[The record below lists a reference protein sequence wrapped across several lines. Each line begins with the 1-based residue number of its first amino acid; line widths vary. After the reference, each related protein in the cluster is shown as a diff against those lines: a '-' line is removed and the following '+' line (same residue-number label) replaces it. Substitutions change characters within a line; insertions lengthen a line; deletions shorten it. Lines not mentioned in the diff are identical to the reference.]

1 MKDFVKRKSVL
12 LTARG
17 GSICVEYRERRDG
30 RRGQLMVDGLV
41 MEIGPMTKIKKRYNQ
56 VVAQQSQWLGQGVAS
71 TSLNA

>member
-17 GSICVEYRERRDG
+17 GPIHVEYRERRDG

-41 MEIGPMTKIKKRYNQ
+41 MEIGPTTKIKKRYNL
-56 VVAQQSQWLGQGVAS
+56 VVAQQSQWLGQGVPG